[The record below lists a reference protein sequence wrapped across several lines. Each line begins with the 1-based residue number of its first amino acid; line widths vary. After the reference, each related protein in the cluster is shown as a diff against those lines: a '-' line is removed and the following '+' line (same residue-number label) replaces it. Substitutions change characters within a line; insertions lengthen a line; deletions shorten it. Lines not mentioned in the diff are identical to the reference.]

1 MSPAVLSPTRHLPA
15 APGVY
20 RFRDGAGRA
29 LYVGRATN
37 LRARVSSYWGDL
49 RDRRHLR
56 RMVPQVASVEAVV
69 CDSVHEAAWLERNL
83 LERSK
88 PRWNRIR
95 GGMEV
100 PVCIRVDAAS
110 ARVEL
115 VHWRSPKVSP
125 GGPGVLFGP
134 YLGGTQVRLAIS
146 ALDRIAPLRYTSER
160 LDGGLRD
167 LARIRGVAPGDRET
181 FLATI
186 TGLLSRRQPEI
197 RTVRDGLALLRDRA
211 SENLA
216 FELAARVHQEIEA
229 VDWIVADQRV
239 TTLTAGPDH
248 DVHGWAD
255 GLLVRFQMRG
265 GRLDRWEQ
273 RPATQA
279 AARRYLDATPPE
291 WSGFATRNAELARV
305 LAPA

>member
-1 MSPAVLSPTRHLPA
+1 MRPTSLPA

-20 RFRDGAGRA
+20 RFRDGDGRA

-37 LRARVSSYWGDL
+37 LRSRVSSYWGDL

-56 RMVPQVASVEAVV
+56 RMMPQVARVEAVV

-95 GGMEV
+95 GGLEV
-100 PVCIRVDAAS
+100 PVCIRVDAAG
-110 ARVEL
+110 AKVEL
-115 VHWRSPKVSP
+115 VHWQPQQRAA
-125 GGPGVLFGP
+125 GVLFGP

-167 LARIRGVAPGDRET
+167 LARIRGVAPGDREG

-186 TGLLSRRQPEI
+186 TAVLRRQKTE
-197 RTVRDGLALLRDRA
+197 TQAVRDGLALLRDRA
-211 SENLA
+211 SGNLA
-216 FELAARVHQEIEA
+216 FELAARIQQEIEA

-239 TTLTAGPDH
+239 TTLAAPTDH
-248 DVHGWAD
+248 DVYGWAD
-255 GLLVRFQMRG
+255 GLLVRFQMRA
-265 GRLDRWEQ
+265 GRLNRWEQ
-273 RPATQA
+273 RPSSQS
-279 AARRYLDATPPE
+279 AARRYLELTPPQ
-291 WSGFATRNAELARV
+291 WSEFATRNAELAR
-305 LAPA
+305 LLFSFSAGQHH